1 MSRDIRVKICGI
13 TRSEDA
19 RLALRAGAHALGLVF
34 YPRSPRA
41 VEIEQAR
48 SIARTVGPFA
58 TLVGLFVN
66 ATPEAIDAVL
76 KQVPLQL
83 LQFHGDE
90 TSSECTR
97 YGRPYIKALRMR
109 PELDVS
115 AEMAA
120 HPHASGFL
128 LDAYQ
133 KGVPGGTGETFDWAR
148 VPRNP
153 ERPVILAGG
162 LTPDNVRRAIAAT
175 RPYGVDVS
183 GGVEASPGLKD
194 SNKVNQFIFNAL
206 NGDQGEL

>member
-1 MSRDIRVKICGI
+1 MSQDIRIKICGI
-13 TRSEDA
+13 TRPDDA

-41 VEIEQAR
+41 VDIEQAR
-48 SIARTVGPFA
+48 AVARMAGPFA

-66 ATPEAIDAVL
+66 AAPEEIEAVL
-76 KQVPLQL
+76 DQVPLQL

-90 TSSECTR
+90 TSDECTR

-115 AEMAA
+115 AAMAE

-128 LDAYQ
+128 LDAYR
-133 KGVPGGTGETFDWAR
+133 KGVPGGTGETFDWER

-162 LTPDNVRRAIAAT
+162 LTPDNVSRAIIAT

-183 GGVEASPGLKD
+183 GGVEAGPGLKD
-194 SNKVNQFIFNAL
+194 SDKVNQFIFNAL

>member
-1 MSRDIRVKICGI
+1 MSQDIRVKICGI

-34 YPRSPRA
+34 YPASPRA
-41 VEIEQAR
+41 VDIEQAKAV
-48 SIARTVGPFA
+48 ARTVGPFA

-66 ATPEAIDAVL
+66 AAPATIDAVL
-76 KQVPLQL
+76 SEVPLQL

-90 TSSECTR
+90 TADECVR

-109 PELDVS
+109 PELDV
-115 AEMAA
+115 MAA
-120 HPHASGFL
+120 MAEHPHASGFL
-128 LDAYQ
+128 LDAYR
-133 KGVPGGTGETFDWAR
+133 KGVPGGTGETFDWER

-162 LTPDNVRRAIAAT
+162 LTPDNVRQAISAT

-194 SNKVNQFIFNAL
+194 AGKVNQFMFNAL